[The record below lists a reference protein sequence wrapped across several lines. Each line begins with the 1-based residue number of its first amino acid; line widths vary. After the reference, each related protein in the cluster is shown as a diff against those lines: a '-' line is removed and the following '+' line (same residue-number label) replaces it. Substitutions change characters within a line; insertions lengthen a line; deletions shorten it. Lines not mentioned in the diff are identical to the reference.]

1 MKTRSITMFSALALS
16 MWAVTASG
24 AAPKIVP
31 FHFTHGGFVSSVSPD
46 GLWAVGVPRT
56 GDPCNQTQIVDLTT
70 GELITL
76 PVNSII
82 DQEGE
87 EIKPME
93 GTEYYTS
100 AVSADGKLIA
110 GSVDGEPGVWKEGV
124 WTMLDFPNGRRK
136 PYSGY
141 YAEISSVKGNGKY
154 ITGMAYN
161 DAFNILPLF
170 WEDGVLMSTDDMKGL
185 PDSDWLG
192 NTLGEGNCTMRFYTV
207 SNDGNILIGGMS
219 TNVGADG
226 CCFFAYDREK
236 GEYNYIGTDY
246 LLENMK
252 SGKISPA
259 SEVDGTVTPILS
271 ENGKYLVGNILLVY
285 DPNSEYGR
293 DTYLPFLYNVE
304 TKEFKVFEGEQHED
318 MIILGVTN
326 DGHILGSSPHSSPN
340 RTVMFLS
347 DNEQWYSLENILE
360 QVYGMN
366 FINDSGYDCLSGTAF
381 GISTDGKVLTAM
393 TPGAVNDGYNI
404 FLDDESFFD
413 ATKKVNLLY
422 SNQVSPLAN
431 SQIAI
436 LDKVYVRFEYP
447 STPVAMDAVEIRDKD
462 GKVVAKSESIDVYRN
477 DNRIYEISFDP
488 TSLNAGERYNVVIPA
503 GTFTIEEV
511 GHKNNEITVS
521 YIGRENK
528 PVSVESVSPQA
539 GSAMNEI
546 GSTNMVCLTFDG
558 TVQPVTG
565 KVGYLYQEGQES
577 ALTTLQLVSYNNLVY
592 VYPAA
597 SRKLMFGTKYKIVI
611 PAGSIVDLTGYCP
624 NEAIELEYA
633 GAYEVPAPDAY
644 SDYLFYEDFNNMS
657 ESLAHMLRYEGDHLE
672 PVGEMLVW
680 EFDADNQPW
689 NFSVRDN
696 ASVADFSAASHSM
709 YINKG
714 KSDDWMTTPQLRLEN
729 GNEHYVLNFQAQNY
743 RKDKNDYLK
752 VLVWECDEVLQELDK
767 DIVDRMR
774 NEGKVI
780 FNEKLTPGNSEDAL
794 EKDWTDYSCDLDGY
808 KGKNIYIAFVNE
820 NENQSVIFVDNINVV
835 KKSNYRAGFIMPET
849 VKAATEVETVA
860 FVEVTSDNAYNN
872 LTAVLK
878 DNKGKEVAKYEAKD
892 LKLNNESG
900 LYKFTFSTPLP
911 LEAGEVNNYSMDV
924 KLDDEEMTVT
934 GKLSHL
940 LFETTK
946 RVVLEEVTGAWC
958 GNCPAGIVAIE
969 YLEGTVGE
977 NFIPVSIHNGDNYA
991 WLEYEQFLG
1000 FSAYPTGKIN
1010 RINEILSPLSGEYD
1024 FTTEA
1029 GNETFTDYVLKEL
1042 EIPAVADIEILNA
1055 EFDGDQTVNVETAVT
1070 FAMNAEQANYNIFT
1084 LLVEDNLSGRQANYF
1099 VGRTEPIFADWADKK
1114 SHVNVLY
1121 KDVARSKS
1129 GGSFHGENGYIP
1141 TEVKAGEAYKANI
1154 KLPVTE
1160 DVKSL
1165 GSCKVICML
1174 VDAGT
1179 GEIKNAYRLNEI
1191 GVGDTAVDEIIGDVK
1206 PVVEVVAGAIYVN
1219 GSDENVEVYNL
1230 QGAHVANRD
1239 LAKGIYIVRSIV
1251 NGKAVTAKVMVR

>member
-1 MKTRSITMFSALALS
+1 MFSALALS

-24 AAPKIVP
+24 AAPRIVP
-31 FHFTHGGFVSSVSPD
+31 FHFTHGGFVSGVSPD
-46 GLWAVGVPRT
+46 GLWAVGVPRA
-56 GDPCNQTQIVDLTT
+56 GDHCNQTQIVDLST

-76 PVNSII
+76 PVSSII
-82 DQEGE
+82 DQEGDV
-87 EIKPME
+87 ITPMD

-110 GSVDGEPGVWKEGV
+110 GSVDGEPALWKDGV

-141 YAEISSVKGNGKY
+141 YAEVSSVKGDGKY

-170 WEDGVLMSTDDMKGL
+170 WEDGALVNTDDLKGL

-192 NTLGEGNCTMRFYTV
+192 NPLGEGNCTMRFYTV
-207 SNDGNILIGGMS
+207 SNDGNIIIGGMS

-236 GEYNYIGTDY
+236 EEFNYIGTDF

-252 SGKISPA
+252 SGRISPA

-285 DPNSEYGR
+285 DPTSEYGR

-304 TKEFKVFEGEQHED
+304 TKEFKVYEGEQHED

-326 DGHILGSSPHSSPN
+326 DGHILGSSPHSSVN

-347 DNEQWYSLENILE
+347 DDEQWYSLENILE

-366 FINDSGYDCLSGTAF
+366 FVNASGYDSLSGTAF

-393 TPGAVNDGYNI
+393 TPGAVNDGYNV

-422 SNQVSPLAN
+422 SNAVSPLAN
-431 SQIAI
+431 SQIAV

-447 STPVAMDAVEIRDKD
+447 STPVALDAVEIRDKD

-477 DNRIYEISFDP
+477 DNRIFEISFDP
-488 TSLNAGERYNVVIPA
+488 ITLNAGERYTVVIPA

-511 GHKNNEITVS
+511 GHFNNEITVS

-528 PVSVESVSPQA
+528 PVSVVSVSPQA

-558 TVQPVTG
+558 TVQTVAG
-565 KVGYLYQEGQES
+565 KVGYLYQEGQDT
-577 ALTTLQLVSYNNLVY
+577 AVTTLQLVASNNLVY

-597 SRKLMFGTKYKIVI
+597 SRKLMLGTNYKIII
-611 PAGSIVDLTGYCP
+611 PAGVIVDLTGYCP
-624 NEAIELEYA
+624 NEATELDYV

-644 SDYLFYEDFNNMS
+644 SDYLFYEDFNDMS
-657 ESLAHMLRYEGDHLE
+657 AALAHMLRYEGDHLE
-672 PVGEMLVW
+672 PIGEMLVW

-696 ASVADFSAASHSM
+696 AGSSDFAAASHSL

-714 KSDDWMTTPQLRLEN
+714 KSDDWMVTPQIRLEN
-729 GNEHYVLNFQAQNY
+729 GNENYILNFQAQNY

-752 VLVWECDEVLQELDK
+752 VLVWECDEVLQQLDS

-780 FNEKLTPGNSEDAL
+780 FNEKLIPGNSEDGL
-794 EKDWTDYSCDLDGY
+794 ENDWSDYSYDLEDY

-849 VKAATEVETVA
+849 VKEATEVEAVG
-860 FVEVTSDNAYNN
+860 FVEVTSDNVYTTLSA
-872 LTAVLK
+872 TLK
-878 DNKGKEVAKYEAKD
+878 DNKEKAIATYEAKD
-892 LKLNNESG
+892 LNLNSESG
-900 LYKFTFSTPLP
+900 LYKFTFSAPLP

-924 KLDDEEMTVT
+924 KLGDEEMTVS

-940 LFETTK
+940 LFETTR

-969 YLEGTVGE
+969 YLEGTVGD

-1010 RINEILSPLSGEYD
+1010 RIDEILSPLSSEYE
-1024 FTTEA
+1024 FTSET
-1029 GNETFTDYVLKEL
+1029 GNETFTDYVLTEL
-1042 EIPAVADIEILNA
+1042 EKPAVADIEILNA
-1055 EFDGDQTVNVETAVT
+1055 EFDGDQTVNVEAEVK
-1070 FAMNAEQANYNIFT
+1070 FAMNAQQANYNIFT

-1099 VGRTEPIFADWADKK
+1099 VGRPEPIFADWSDKK
-1114 SHVNVLY
+1114 SYVNVSY
-1121 KDVARSKS
+1121 RDVARSKS

-1141 TEVKAGEAYKANI
+1141 TEVKAGEPYKANI
-1154 KLPVTE
+1154 QLPVTE

-1191 GVGDTAVDEIIGDVK
+1191 TVGDTAVDEVFGDSK
-1206 PVVEVVAGAIYVN
+1206 PVVEVVAGTIYVN
-1219 GSDENVEVYNL
+1219 GSDENVEVYSL
-1230 QGAHVANRD
+1230 QGAHMANRD
-1239 LAKGIYIVRSIV
+1239 LANGIYIVRSVV
-1251 NGKAVTAKVMVR
+1251 NGKIVTAKVMVR